1 MPPWAFHVLLSAMRA
16 LQTMMNEDLSEVL
29 SQLPPRE
36 LRVLQMRYGLLDG
49 EPLTLSEVGRKM
61 GITRERARQLE
72 SQALQRLRRPESG
85 RKLRSYAE

>member
-1 MPPWAFHVLLSAMRA
+1 MLLWSPAPIHA
-16 LQTMMNEDLSEVL
+16 EQADLTELL

-49 EPLTLSEVGRKM
+49 ESHTLSEVGRKM

-85 RKLRSYAE
+85 FKLRAYTE